1 MIRRGRR
8 LGFLGVGLV
17 IALAAA
23 LPAAAAISPTLD
35 ATTQA
40 SGTTIGYA
48 QGANDDPPAVITF
61 YAPAGYAALLA
72 QTDQTQIGTVKGQ
85 GIAGDL
91 GGAKLDLSGSIVAAA
106 ATTTVGF
113 GGTTLPLSAAAV
125 VCTGTATHSAYWILS
140 LAASGQT
147 LQIPA
152 FVDDV
157 PLTSPLAST
166 ANTQIKVCLPP
177 PDVPAGTPGRAALAA
192 KLVSTQLTLTDVFSV
207 APGWYLWHVIVTP
220 YNPGKGTPNA
230 AGTLTAQ
237 SYDRTPQE
245 VTFTATAGAGGKATV
260 KGRVTAGFRG
270 VPGATVT
277 ILAGKASVGTAKTG
291 PGGRFK
297 ASVDAAS
304 GTELTATAVATASKA
319 SCQQGWF
326 PANCVAAAYPSFSAT
341 SAPTAVS

>member
-1 MIRRGRR
+1 MTRRGRR
-8 LGFLGVGLV
+8 LGFLGLGLV
-17 IALAAA
+17 VALAAA

-40 SGTTIGYA
+40 SGTTIGYV

-72 QTDQTQIGTVKGQ
+72 QSDGTQVGTVKGQ
-85 GIAGDL
+85 AIAGDL
-91 GGAKLDLSGSIVAAA
+91 GGAKLDLSGSIVVALGTTTVPFAGASVALAAA
-106 ATTTVGF
+106 AT
-113 GGTTLPLSAAAV
+113 
-125 VCTGTATHSAYWILS
+125 VCTGSPVHSAFWIINLS
-140 LAASGQT
+140 ASGQT
-147 LQIPA
+147 LQVPA

-157 PLTSPLAST
+157 PLTSPLSST

-177 PDVPAGTPGRAALAA
+177 PDVAPGTPGRAALAA
-192 KLVSTQLTLTDVFSV
+192 KLVSAQLTLTDVFSV

-220 YNPGKGTPNA
+220 YNPGKGTPNV

-245 VTFTATAGAGGKATV
+245 VTFTAAAADGGKATV
-260 KGRVTAGFRG
+260 RGRVTAGSRG

-277 ILAGKASVGTAKTG
+277 IMAGKQSVGTAKTG

-297 ASVDAAS
+297 ASVSAAS
-304 GTELTATAVATASKA
+304 GTELTATAVASASKA
-319 SCQQGWF
+319 TCQQGWF
-326 PANCVAAAYPSFSAT
+326 PVNCVAASFPSFTAT